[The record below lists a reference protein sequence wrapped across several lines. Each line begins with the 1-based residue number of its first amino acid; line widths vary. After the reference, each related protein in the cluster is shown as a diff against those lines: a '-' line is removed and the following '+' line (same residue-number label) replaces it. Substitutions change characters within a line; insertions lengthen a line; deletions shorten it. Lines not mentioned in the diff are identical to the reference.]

1 MTQEISELMDSELE
15 GDRAVRAIRR
25 CCGEDKSRQ
34 EWLAYHAIGDV
45 MRGGDVAGVG
55 STRRIL
61 DAIREEPT
69 VLAPRRLRFAGAGR
83 VVLAAAASVATL
95 AVVAWIGLQ
104 QQVPSGPSLAAKSSL
119 PGVAALPVSES
130 VPGVQD
136 YVVVHRQVPA
146 ADFYRAVSV
155 TEAVAR

>member
-15 GDRAVRAIRR
+15 AGRAGRAIRR
-25 CCGEDKSRQ
+25 CCGEDGCRQ
-34 EWLAYHAIGDV
+34 DWLAYHAIGDI
-45 MRGGDVAGVG
+45 MLGGDVAGAR

-61 DAIREEPT
+61 EALRKEPT
-69 VLAPRRLRFAGAGR
+69 VLAPRRLRLAGAGR
-83 VVLAAAASVATL
+83 VALAAAASVATL

-104 QQVPSGPSLAAKSSL
+104 QQVPSSPSLAAKSSL
-119 PGVAALPVSES
+119 PGAASLPVSEP

-155 TEAVAR
+155 TEAVPR